1 MKPAARA
8 RPKGEPKR
16 SVWWTLHHWAGLKLS
31 LLLTVVMA
39 TGTLATVAHELDWLA
54 RPSMRVAVQ
63 DRPYAGW
70 GAWVEAVRAVA
81 PAPVEE
87 IDAPQGRGY
96 AIDVSFE
103 DAQRRV
109 QVDPWT
115 AKVTGV
121 TGYFTIQRA
130 LREFHRHLMLP
141 TDIGLPIVSVLSL
154 PLLALFATSFLVYK
168 KWWRGFR
175 RVPKAPKGRRGDGRR
190 FAGELHRWLG
200 LWSLPFLLLMGLSGL
215 WYFVEWAG
223 GEAPKVKKPALTAAA
238 PPSAAAIDDAV
249 ASAQAAYPAL
259 RVRGLRF
266 PEDGGVVVVGQA
278 QAVLVR
284 DDANAVFWD
293 LAQHRPAGLR
303 DARTL
308 SPHQRLS
315 EAADPLHFGT
325 WGGLASKLLW
335 FAFGA
340 ALTVLSATGAVIYV
354 ARLQLAGVAHGMVR
368 TWLSGAGTGGAASV
382 ALAVLALVLL
392 AWRVFA
398 G

>member
-1 MKPAARA
+1 MKPAAGA

-16 SVWWTLHHWAGLKLS
+16 SVWWTVHHWAGLKLS
-31 LLLTVVMA
+31 LLLTFVMA
-39 TGTLATVAHELDWLA
+39 TGTMATVAHELDWLA
-54 RPSMRVAVQ
+54 RPSMRVAIQ
-63 DRPYAGW
+63 DGPYAGW

-81 PAPVEE
+81 PGSVEE
-87 IDAPQGRGY
+87 IDAPLDRGY
-96 AIDVSFE
+96 AIDVAFE

-109 QVDPWT
+109 QIDPWT

-130 LREFHRHLMLP
+130 LRETHRHLMLP
-141 TDIGLPIVSVLSL
+141 TDVGLPIVSVLSL

-175 RVPKAPKGRRGDGRR
+175 RVPKTPKGRRGDGRR
-190 FAGELHRWLG
+190 FAGDLHRWLG

-223 GEAPKVKKPALTAAA
+223 GEAPKVKKPELTASA
-238 PPSAAAIDDAV
+238 PPNAAAIDAAV
-249 ASAQAAYPAL
+249 ASAQAAYPTL

-278 QAVLVR
+278 QAILVR

-293 LAQHRPAGLR
+293 DARRQPVGVI

-325 WGGLASKLLW
+325 WGGLASKLAWLV
-335 FAFGA
+335 FGA

-354 ARLQLAGVAHGMVR
+354 ARLNLAGAPQGMVR
-368 TWLSGAGTGGAASV
+368 TWLSGAGIGGGASL
-382 ALAVLALVLL
+382 ALSLLALVLL
-392 AWRVFA
+392 ARQILA